1 MAKGKGK
8 PSAPAASRQRK
19 NHGPKRH
26 LFKEFKPMIKV
37 IADTGLLSKYY
48 NKESFELSLAA
59 RGIKK
64 DTNARW
70 AEFKLLPTIA
80 AKKEWFKNLK
90 K

>member
-8 PSAPAASRQRK
+8 SSTPAAARLRK

-26 LFKEFKPMIKV
+26 LFREYKPMIHAFAKV
-37 IADTGLLSKYY
+37 GLLDKYH
-48 NKESFELSLAA
+48 NRESFELALAA

-70 AEFKLLPTIA
+70 VEFQALPNRA
-80 AKKEWFKNLK
+80 AQVEWFKNLK